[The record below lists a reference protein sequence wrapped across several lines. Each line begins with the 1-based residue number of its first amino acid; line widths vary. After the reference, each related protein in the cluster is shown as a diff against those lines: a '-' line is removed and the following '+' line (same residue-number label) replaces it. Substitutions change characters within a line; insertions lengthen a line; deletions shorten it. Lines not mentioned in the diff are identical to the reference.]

1 MTRRGGGC
9 CLCLQLP
16 RDPGAQEP
24 IFTRRTWNLSSHNS
38 SRIRERIC
46 PDCKPHFS
54 FSRSF
59 RRALCVFSHCILSTA
74 PGGSQ
79 VGTVSTAVAR
89 DTTRGKMTT
98 RLPFPTLTIRGGMR
112 PQPPLCLG
120 LPLGPIVPTWISFF
134 NSLSSSSRGP

>member
-24 IFTRRTWNLSSHNS
+24 IFTRRTRNLSSHNS
-38 SRIRERIC
+38 SHIRERIC

-79 VGTVSTAVAR
+79 VGTEC
-89 DTTRGKMTT
+89 
-98 RLPFPTLTIRGGMR
+98 
-112 PQPPLCLG
+112 PQLLLETPHG
-120 LPLGPIVPTWISFF
+120 E
-134 NSLSSSSRGP
+134 R